1 MEDPR
6 DRLGKGGPQAT
17 QNKLLQS
24 FGKSRGSVSS
34 SAKWTSFVHSEN
46 TQRAWAGHARSSG
59 EQNQVPTFV
68 DLTF

>member
-6 DRLGKGGPQAT
+6 DRLGKGGPQAM

-34 SAKWTSFVHSEN
+34 SAKWTSFDHSEN
-46 TQRAWAGHARSSG
+46 TRRAWAGHAGSSG